1 MLYIYRSIFWWQF
14 VNCFTFYR
22 KIFLTPELLIHSKR
36 FVDMSIL
43 WITSVILGKRAL
55 FLDEA
60 INFKIVI
67 SSKDLLFTLMEVGLL
82 ILISL
87 LILINES
94 WFNSIVIS
102 LINGKKSRVDGTWT
116 HNLLVRSQ
124 TPYPLGHD
132 PWACYFGRDATLKDR
147 LNCENVLEMWQY

>member
-1 MLYIYRSIFWWQF
+1 MLYIYRFIFWWQF

-43 WITSVILGKRAL
+43 WITSLILAKRAL

-60 INFKIVI
+60 INFKIDI

-102 LINGKKSRVDGTWT
+102 LINGKKKQSRWDLNPQSSGPQPDALSIRPRPLD
-116 HNLLVRSQ
+116 LLLSKQV
-124 TPYPLGHD
+124 
-132 PWACYFGRDATLKDR
+132 AT
-147 LNCENVLEMWQY
+147 

>member
-102 LINGKKSRVDGTWT
+102 LINGKKKQSRWDLNPQSSGPQPDA
-116 HNLLVRSQ
+116 LSIR
-124 TPYPLGHD
+124 PRPLMITSS
-132 PWACYFGRDATLKDR
+132 PISFFLNTLQIKSI
-147 LNCENVLEMWQY
+147 

>member
-1 MLYIYRSIFWWQF
+1 MLYIYRFIFWWQF

-36 FVDMSIL
+36 FVDMPIL

-102 LINGKKSRVDGTWT
+102 LINGKKKQSRWDLNPQSSGPQPDALSIRPRPLD
-116 HNLLVRSQ
+116 LLLSKQV
-124 TPYPLGHD
+124 
-132 PWACYFGRDATLKDR
+132 AT
-147 LNCENVLEMWQY
+147 